1 MKDASDLNWQK
12 YRKQISKCVKIR
24 KKCIKEHFTSITRH
38 GIITN
43 RKFWATIT
51 PFLANKRMIENNEI
65 SLKQGDDVINN
76 EGKVAEFLNNAH
88 INVVENTDRKKP
100 LTVFDK
106 DNLTFSITINT
117 ILEEYKY
124 HPSILNIKKHSE
136 QVKCFSF
143 SDVTTTDVL
152 KLIKSTSIN
161 KTNYYQRSEKINYH
175 QS

>member
-1 MKDASDLNWQK
+1 
-12 YRKQISKCVKIR
+12 
-24 KKCIKEHFTSITRH
+24 
-38 GIITN
+38 
-43 RKFWATIT
+43 
-51 PFLANKRMIENNEI
+51 MIENNEI

-76 EGKVAEFLNNAH
+76 EGKVAEFLSNAH

-124 HPSILNIKKHSE
+124 EPSVLNIKKHSE
-136 QVKCFSF
+136 LVKCFSF

-152 KLIKSTSIN
+152 KLIKSTGIN
-161 KTNYYQRSEKINYH
+161 KTNYHQRSEKINYH
-175 QS
+175 RS